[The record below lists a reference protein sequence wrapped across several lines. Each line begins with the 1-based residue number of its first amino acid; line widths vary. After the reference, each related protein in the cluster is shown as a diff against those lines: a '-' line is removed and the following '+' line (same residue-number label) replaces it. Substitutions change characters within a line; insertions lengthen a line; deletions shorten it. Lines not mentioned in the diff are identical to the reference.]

1 MSETGQRRRS
11 GAVRFRPIAA
21 RRSATVPVRESN
33 ASANGARRRFVR
45 FEPQIFTRPATST
58 APGLYHGWLVV
69 AAAFVIALL
78 GFGVGF
84 YGPGIYLV
92 ALERCHV
99 WSAAAI
105 SWAIT
110 LYYVVSAAL
119 VFFGGGIFERFGARR
134 VVAAGAIAMA
144 GGVVFLAIADRPWQ
158 VYAAFAAM
166 SPGWAAMS
174 GAAINIIVAPWF
186 DRRRGFAVSLA
197 LNGASAGG
205 IVVAPLLILLIGR
218 LGFARALWS
227 VAALMLAV
235 LLPVAGWVPACAG
248 KAKKLNLLRR
258 VRLGCSA
265 PCNVI
270 PPFRAGVCAGS

>member
-1 MSETGQRRRS
+1 
-11 GAVRFRPIAA
+11 
-21 RRSATVPVRESN
+21 VPVRESN

-45 FEPQIFTRPATST
+45 FEHQIFTRPASST
-58 APGLYHGWLVV
+58 TTGLYHGWLVV

-92 ALERCHV
+92 ALEQRHG
-99 WSAAAI
+99 WSAAEIA
-105 SWAIT
+105 SAIT
-110 LYYVVSAAL
+110 LYYVVSAVL
-119 VFFGGGIFERFGARR
+119 VFFAGGIFERFGARR
-134 VVAAGAIAMA
+134 VVAAGAVAMA
-144 GGVVFLAIADRPWQ
+144 GGVVLLTVADRPWQ

-205 IVVAPLLILLIGR
+205 IVIAPLLLLLIGR
-218 LGFARALWS
+218 LGFARAMCS
-227 VAALMLAV
+227 AAALMLAV
-235 LLPVAGWVPACAG
+235 LLPVAGIVLRPKRPDEHENSDRSPVPAIEERAWTGFERVCRSCFELRYGAPPNSRTPRCAQSIP
-248 KAKKLNLLRR
+248 ARR
-258 VRLGCSA
+258 TA
-265 PCNVI
+265 
-270 PPFRAGVCAGS
+270 